1 MNILKKAK
9 KILNEKE
16 ENIMLI
22 THYSFFDSITKKN
35 MNYPNRTF
43 TGEGISYPM
52 NEKKLQDRYKA
63 FLRSKI
69 KEKSIK
75 EIYFFKHEK
84 LSKEIINLNIS
95 QNCFNLKEDD
105 IFLIYEIKCLD

>member
-1 MNILKKAK
+1 
-9 KILNEKE
+9 
-16 ENIMLI
+16 
-22 THYSFFDSITKKN
+22 
-35 MNYPNRTF
+35 
-43 TGEGISYPM
+43 M

-75 EIYFFKHEK
+75 EIYFLNIEK